1 MGALPL
7 QTSVKGKGIINTG
20 LQDIQYFLEAAWD
33 TESPEDHVASSVDS
47 EVPFPH
53 ARLASAEVRWQA
65 NR

>member
-20 LQDIQYFLEAAWD
+20 LRDIQYFLEAAWD
-33 TESPEDHVASSVDS
+33 TESPEDPVASSIES